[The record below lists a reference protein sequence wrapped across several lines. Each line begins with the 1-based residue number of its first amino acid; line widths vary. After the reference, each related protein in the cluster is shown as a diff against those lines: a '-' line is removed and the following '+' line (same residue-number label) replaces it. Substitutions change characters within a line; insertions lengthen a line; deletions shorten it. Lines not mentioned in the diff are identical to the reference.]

1 MPTHTTFANTSK
13 IPATGSIYP
22 IGTAFLRS
30 DPPLVT
36 GDDRWIAVGKTE
48 KISMKT
54 TGTEIEL
61 EDEEGA
67 TEAFIM
73 LNNGE
78 DVSLTARFTRDVPS
92 PVRGQFITISR
103 RKVTLSRGTRAFTG
117 VATGGVGFVG
127 KAKFTLTDT
136 SQYLVGELVS
146 VVTSTNSPYRTTAQV
161 LAIDPTSLTL
171 DIPFTVTATG
181 TLSAPTASYAT
192 QVINTVQDTFLIT
205 EVSEDYGSKEVA
217 KYSITGRKWDSISN
231 TTSSVATVATATS
244 QLLSKGAVPL

>member
-1 MPTHTTFANTSK
+1 MPTHTTFANTTK
-13 IPATGSIYP
+13 IPVTGSIYP

-30 DPPLVT
+30 DPPSVT
-36 GDDRWIAVGKTE
+36 GDDKWIAVGKTD
-48 KISMKT
+48 KIGMKT
-54 TGTEIEL
+54 TGTELEL

-78 DVSLTARFTRDVPS
+78 DVSLSARFTRDVPS

-103 RKVTLSRGTRAFTG
+103 RKVTLSRGTLAFTL
-117 VATGGVGFVG
+117 VATGAGGFAG
-127 KAKFTLTDT
+127 RAKFTLAST
-136 SQYLVGELVS
+136 SGYTMGELVT
-146 VVTSTNSPYRTTAQV
+146 VVTSTNSPYKTTAQV
-161 LAIDPTSLTL
+161 LTMDPASLTL
-171 DIPFTVTATG
+171 DIPFTITAAG
-181 TLSAPTASYAT
+181 TLSAPAASYVS
-192 QVINTVQDTFLIT
+192 QVITTVLETFLIT

-231 TTSSVATVATATS
+231 TSSAVATVATATS